1 MDSTPELE
9 ITELVDLSTIKNKGK
24 RKALAKKMAKEKKR
38 IISVTSIN
46 NREKNKLDRFIEN
59 KKSLDKIK
67 ETLNIDDEALA
78 ENVQPSKEYQSW
90 DDLYKINDECLNCIL
105 EVGEKIK
112 ELIYSS
118 NNIPAVCFEDI
129 EGFNNN
135 LKVIAN
141 DIQLLGDKIYNLR
154 NAIGNRKGFITSEK
168 DISICLS
175 SFNDHTDLFAEIQT
189 ILMPTICN
197 ITSAYEKAKINYKEI
212 LDKKEG
218 DSNGEQQQ

>member
-118 NNIPAVCFEDI
+118 NNIPAICFEDI

-218 DSNGEQQQ
+218 DSNGEQQ

>member
-218 DSNGEQQQ
+218 DSNGEQQ